1 MVRGRVALAV
11 GTAATMLGVASVMA
25 APPAQS
31 EVSWPVA
38 VRAIDA
44 RTISVAMPGAGI
56 EEVRVIGIEVPDAP
70 RLGAPDAC
78 HGREATTFV
87 RTRIPGGT
95 KLVLIADPIVG
106 DRDEA
111 GRLLR
116 HVIIDAD
123 PNDPLTPEAP
133 ASGGITAPLGLA
145 QLLLEG
151 GHGRAS
157 SAASLYEIQLRLL
170 EADAREAGRGLWSP
184 STCDGRVESSDPT
197 VSAER
202 GPIDLSVPALE
213 LPPAIR
219 AILRNQPGMNDA
231 LKPGQAA
238 IATTIAA
245 SANSMATTV
254 AVLTAIPSVAGS
266 YDTPR
271 TSSRPTPVPG
281 PRPLPA
287 PQP

>member
-1 MVRGRVALAV
+1 MVPRQVAIVA
-11 GTAATMLGVASVMA
+11 GTVATLLGAASVMA

-31 EVSWPVA
+31 DVAWPFV

-56 EEVRVIGIEVPDAP
+56 EEVRVIGVEVPDAP
-70 RLGAPDAC
+70 RPGVPDAC
-78 HGREATTFV
+78 HGPEATAFV
-87 RTRIPGGT
+87 RARLMGG
-95 KLVLIADPIVG
+95 KPLVLVADPLAG
-106 DRDEA
+106 DRDDA

-116 HVIIDAD
+116 HVIIEAD

-133 ASGGITAPLGLA
+133 ESGGMTAPLGLA
-145 QLLLEG
+145 QMLIEG
-151 GHGRAS
+151 GHGRA
-157 SAASLYEIQLRLL
+157 APVPSLYEVQFRML
-170 EADAREAGRGLWSP
+170 EAGARESGRGLWSP
-184 STCDGRVESSDPT
+184 DTCGGRVVTAD
-197 VSAER
+197 SAVVAEP
-202 GPIDLSVPALE
+202 GPVEVAVPSLE

-219 AILRNQPGMNDA
+219 AILGSQPGVADA
-231 LKPGQAA
+231 FKPGQAA

-245 SANSMATTV
+245 STNSMATT
-254 AVLTAIPSVAGS
+254 AAILTAIPTIAAS

-271 TSSRPTPVPG
+271 TSTRSTPVPG

>member
-1 MVRGRVALAV
+1 
-11 GTAATMLGVASVMA
+11 MLGAASVMA

-31 EVSWPVA
+31 EVAWPIA

-44 RTISVAMPGAGI
+44 RTISVSMPGTGL

-70 RLGAPDAC
+70 RPGVPDVC
-78 HGREATTFV
+78 HGLEATTFV

-95 KLVLIADPIVG
+95 KLVLIADPLVG
-106 DRDEA
+106 DRDDA
-111 GRLLR
+111 GQLLR
-116 HVIIDAD
+116 HIIIDAD

-133 ASGGITAPLGLA
+133 EAGGITAPLGLA
-145 QLLLEG
+145 QMLLEG
-151 GHGRAS
+151 GHGRA
-157 SAASLYEIQLRLL
+157 APVPSLYEVQLRML
-170 EADAREAGRGLWSP
+170 EAGAREAGRGLWSP
-184 STCDGRVESSDPT
+184 DTCGGRVVTADPA
-197 VSAER
+197 VVADP
-202 GPIDLSVPALE
+202 GPVEVAVPSLE

-219 AILRNQPGMNDA
+219 AILGNQPGMNDA

-266 YDTPR
+266 YDTSR
-271 TSSRPTPVPG
+271 RSTRPTPVPG
-281 PRPLPA
+281 PRPLPT